1 MPLVNTLQTL
11 SDGSETKTPSG
22 FPWFLSGCSL
32 TLHKP
37 HRRASAS
44 QDGNLCLHRQQSWT
58 FAGTVGPPGS
68 DEFNVCAQQ
77 QIITLAAH
85 TDWARQQLE
94 SKDNEQL
101 HSTTELHQA
110 KTQSS
115 SLVYAKQNTHTLK
128 FILVSFRLKPS
139 YFILQ
144 HTGPEQSR
152 EEGMDHWVG
161 HAAEWEQQQA
171 LQYILFWVSSKKGFF
186 EADWSSHN

>member
-1 MPLVNTLQTL
+1 MY
-11 SDGSETKTPSG
+11 ETKTPSG

-44 QDGNLCLHRQQSWT
+44 QDGNLCLHRT
-58 FAGTVGPPGS
+58 AILNICRECGTS
-68 DEFNVCAQQ
+68 CKWWILCVCAQQ

-85 TDWARQQLE
+85 TDWALQQLE
-94 SKDNEQL
+94 SKDNERL

-115 SLVYAKQNTHTLK
+115 SLVYAEQNTHTLK

-144 HTGPEQSR
+144 HTGPEQPR
-152 EEGMDHWVG
+152 EERMDHWVG
-161 HAAEWEQQQA
+161 HAAEWEQHQA
-171 LQYILFWVSSKKGFF
+171 LQ
-186 EADWSSHN
+186 

>member
-1 MPLVNTLQTL
+1 MCLKLKHHQAFH
-11 SDGSETKTPSG
+11 GSCQAAHLPYI
-22 FPWFLSGCSL
+22 SL
-32 TLHKP
+32 IGGPVP
-37 HRRASAS
+37 HRMETCACT
-44 QDGNLCLHRQQSWT
+44 GQQSWT

-110 KTQSS
+110 KIQSS

-161 HAAEWEQQQA
+161 HAAEWEQHQA
-171 LQYILFWVSSKKGFF
+171 LQ
-186 EADWSSHN
+186 